1 MSTDQLFQQFEAF
14 HFLRPWWLLALPA
27 IGLLW
32 GIVRVRPSR
41 RFELPS
47 VIVPHL
53 AAALTIGQENQRR
66 LQPVDTI
73 AMILC
78 LLAVATAGPVWSRV
92 PNPLVSDT
100 APLVVALKVS
110 NSMMQPD
117 VPPNRLE
124 RAKQKILDLLKGRAG
139 AKTALIAYAGS
150 AHQVVPLTED
160 PDVIKPFLEGLE
172 PRVMPQEGEAAGE
185 ALVLAQTILQT
196 RSEPGSILF
205 LLDGISNSDTALTA
219 NGNTEN
225 DATVHFWVFS
235 REPNAVETPDGP
247 GFGPTVAVTA
257 DARDVQQIIRNIN
270 TTYQA
275 ALSQDEDAKWRDQGV
290 LVAWPAALL
299 LLFWF
304 RRGWTMRWSAVL
316 LLAFLFQPLSDAH
329 AEGWRDWFFTPD
341 QQGQMA
347 FDAKEYEKAS
357 ELFQDPERKAYSLYK
372 LGRYEEAA
380 ELYAWQDSSDAALGE
395 GMSLMKSRAY
405 RQAIVAFRKAVDR
418 DPLNKAAQKNLELA
432 EYILEYIES
441 TREQSD
447 TSEESGIG
455 ADDVVYDNEAGRGT
469 ETQQQPGEVV
479 PETADQ
485 WMRTVD
491 TRTGDFL
498 KSRFALENA
507 RGSQ

>member
-27 IGLLW
+27 IGLLFW
-32 GIVRVRPSR
+32 LVRVRPSR

-47 VIVPHL
+47 VIAPHL
-53 AAALTIGQENQRR
+53 AAALTIGQEDRRR

-78 LLAVATAGPVWSRV
+78 LLAVATAGPTWSRV

-100 APLVVALKVS
+100 APLVIALKVS
-110 NSMMQPD
+110 DSMLQPD

-124 RAKQKILDLLKGRAG
+124 RAKQKILDLLKDRAG
-139 AKTALIAYAGS
+139 ARTALIAYAGS

-160 PDVIKPFLEGLE
+160 PGVIKPFLEGLD
-172 PRVMPQEGEAAGE
+172 PQVMPQEGDAAGE

-196 RSEPGSILF
+196 QTEPGSILF
-205 LLDGISNSDTALTA
+205 LLDGISNSDAA
-219 NGNTEN
+219 MIAKGNTETN
-225 DATVHFWVFS
+225 TPLHFWVFS
-235 REPNAVETPDGP
+235 RDPKPVDTPSGLGVGQAVT
-247 GFGPTVAVTA
+247 VTA
-257 DARDVQQIIRNIN
+257 DSRDVQQVIRNID

-304 RRGWTMRWSAVL
+304 RRGWTMRWSAIL
-316 LLAFLFQPLSDAH
+316 CLAFLFQPPSNAH

-380 ELYAWQDSSDAALGE
+380 ELYAWQESSDAALGE
-395 GMSLMKSRAY
+395 GMSLIKSRAY
-405 RQAIVAFRKAVDR
+405 RQSIAAFQKAVDR
-418 DPLNKAAQKNLELA
+418 DPLNEAAQRNLELA
-432 EYILEYIES
+432 EYILEYIET

-455 ADDVVYDNEAGRGT
+455 ADDTVYDNEAGRGT
-469 ETQQQPGEVV
+469 ETQQQAGEAV